1 MNVTLKTGTV
11 NIMREI
17 TINKNDSGQ
26 RLDKFLLK
34 FMPKL
39 PKSMLYKGLRKNC
52 VRINSKHAK
61 DGSVFLNE
69 GDVLKLYFSD
79 EFFIG
84 KKSFSPIAHS
94 LDIIY
99 EDENLIIVNKPSGV
113 VVHDDDK
120 NTKHTLILE
129 IQSYL
134 YDKGEYRPDTE
145 KSFSPSLCNRLD
157 RNTSGLII
165 AAKNAEAL
173 RIINEKIRN
182 REIHKFYHCICEGH
196 MKKSGTLS
204 AYLTRLDKRVEISN
218 KQTENSKPVELNYT
232 VIGENEKHSLV
243 EIELLTGRTH
253 QIRAQFAHI
262 GHPLV
267 GDVKYGG
274 SRSEK
279 YQELV
284 SRRLMFDFKSDA
296 GILNYMTGADFS
308 VSADFAET
316 FSHTN

>member
-1 MNVTLKTGTV
+1 MNTRLKIGTV
-11 NIMREI
+11 IIMQEI

-26 RLDKFLLK
+26 RLDKFLTK

-39 PKSMLYKGLRKNC
+39 PKSMLYKGLRKKC
-52 VRINSKHAK
+52 VRINGKHAK
-61 DGSVFLNE
+61 DGSVFLKE
-69 GDVLKLYFSD
+69 GDILKLYFGD
-79 EFFIG
+79 EFFSPQ
-84 KKSFSPIAHS
+84 KSFSPIAHK
-94 LDIIY
+94 LDTVY

-113 VVHDDDK
+113 VVHTDDK
-120 NTKHTLILE
+120 DTKHTLILE

-145 KSFSPSLCNRLD
+145 KSFAPALCNRLD

-182 REIHKFYHCICEGH
+182 REIRKFYTCICEGH

-204 AYLTRLDKRVEISN
+204 AFLTRLDKKVEISN
-218 KQTENSKPVELNYT
+218 TPTENSKPVKLTYS

-253 QIRAQFAHI
+253 QIRAQFSHI

-296 GILNYMTGADFS
+296 GILNYMIGADFS
-308 VSADFAET
+308 VPTEFSET
-316 FSHTN
+316 FAHTS